1 MRALLLG
8 LACLTLV
15 PATPAVSQTAIA
27 VKQSDLQT
35 RFDRLQSVA
44 RSSVPAMAIETIS
57 GNVSLFTQRGDGIV
71 RLPTTL
77 FATIKDDDVTDA
89 LMLVALSQAANNP
102 AKPAGV
108 SGTTR
113 TLATVAS
120 FVGSSVAEN
129 RVNLTGRNAAYETTG
144 IYQPENN
151 PDAPPAVNPVIR
163 AMMWAKAN
171 GGCEARIVSGLNELA
186 KGNDV
191 LAADARKIV
200 KALGATAWSP
210 DTRCL

>member
-1 MRALLLG
+1 MRALFLG
-8 LACLTLV
+8 FACLALV
-15 PATPAVSQTAIA
+15 PSTLTASQVRIA
-27 VKQSDLQT
+27 AKPSDLQT
-35 RFDRLQSVA
+35 RFDRLQTVA
-44 RSSVPAMAIETIS
+44 RSGVPAMAIETIS
-57 GNVSLFTQRGDGIV
+57 GNVSLFTQRGDGVV
-71 RLPTTL
+71 RIPASLVIT
-77 FATIKDDDVTDA
+77 ATNGDVTDA
-89 LMLVALSQAANNP
+89 LMLVALSQATNNP
-102 AKPAGV
+102 AKPLGI
-108 SGTTR
+108 SDTTR
-113 TLATVAS
+113 TLAAVAS

-163 AMMWAKAN
+163 AMMWTKAN

-186 KGNDV
+186 KGSDV

-210 DTRCL
+210 DTCCL